1 MKRAILLARTS
12 YDDRDTDGRNLQ
24 GQLDE
29 CREYALGKGY
39 VVVAELAEDVRGVSG
54 AILYTPKLAE
64 ALDAVRDDQADV
76 LVLRE
81 MDRFARG
88 LAKQLIVE
96 QEFKQA
102 GAEIDYVLG
111 DYPDTP
117 EGNLLKNVRAV
128 IAEYERLKVVE
139 RTQRGKRL
147 KVEAGSVM
155 VLGNSPYGYRAVKE
169 NDKTM
174 LVVRED
180 EAQVVRDIFRWYLS
194 GDRDGSG
201 PMSLRGIARK
211 LNKAGVPTYNEARGK
226 RRKRGGW
233 EQSSVRR
240 ILRNETYAGVWRYG
254 KVSSKDWDGLP
265 TVAVPAIVSREMWE
279 MAQRRLDENRRTRR
293 REPKYPY
300 LLRRRAWCGC
310 GLKMCTY
317 TVTSGGKLYRYYGCS
332 SLNRPNPDGYECD
345 APSFNADHVD
355 AGVWEWVKSFLSSPE
370 AMLEAL
376 EAQRSLRDEEQQAL
390 ERRLEDIERQI
401 AGHQAQLERAAKIY
415 LTGGRLADVLTREAA
430 GLEAAMDSLE
440 RERAALMA
448 ELAAQIIAEEQ
459 VPALREFAAEVA
471 ARLEAAEEDFETR
484 QRIIE
489 ILDVGVTLTVE
500 EGQKVAYPRCAL
512 GGDLPLLCTSTGTR
526 LSRSRWARAAPPAHR
541 AARPP
546 PARTC

>member
-29 CREYALGKGY
+29 CREYALKKGY

-54 AILYTPKLAE
+54 AILYTPKLSE
-64 ALDAVRDDQADV
+64 ALEMARNDEGDV

-81 MDRFARG
+81 MDRFARS

-128 IAEYERLKVVE
+128 VAEYERLKVAE

-155 VLGNSPYGYRAVKE
+155 VQGNSPYGYRAVKE
-169 NDKTM
+169 NDRTT
-174 LVVRED
+174 LVVHED
-180 EAQVVRDIFRWYLS
+180 EAQVVRDIFRWYLF

-211 LNKAGVPTYNEARGK
+211 LNEAGVPTYSDARGK
-226 RRKRGGW
+226 RKKRGGW
-233 EQSSVRR
+233 EQSAVRR
-240 ILRNETYAGVWRYG
+240 MLRNETYAGVWRYG
-254 KVSSKDWDGLP
+254 KESSKDWDSLP

-279 MAQRRLDENRRTRR
+279 MAQRRIDENRRTRR
-293 REPKYPY
+293 REPKHQY

-317 TVTSGGKLYRYYGCS
+317 TYTVSSRGKLYRYYGCN
-332 SLNRPNPDGYECD
+332 SLNRPNRSSYNCD
-345 APSFNADHVD
+345 VPKFNADHVE
-355 AGVWEWVKSFLSSPE
+355 AGTWEWVKSLLGSPE
-370 AMLEAL
+370 AVLEAL

-390 ERRLEDIERQI
+390 ERRLEDVERQI
-401 AGHQAQLERAAKIY
+401 AEHQAQLERAAKIY
-415 LTGGRLADVLTREAA
+415 LTGGKLADVLAREAA
-430 GLEAAMDSLE
+430 GLEAAMGSLE
-440 RERAALMA
+440 REQAALIA
-448 ELAAQIIAEEQ
+448 ELATQVITEEQ
-459 VPALREFAAEVA
+459 MPMLREFAAEVA
-471 ARLEAAEEDFETR
+471 TRLEAAEEDFETR

-489 ILDVGVTLTVE
+489 ILDVRVTLTVE
-500 EGQKVAYPRCAL
+500 EGQRVVYPRCVL
-512 GGDLPLLCTSTGTR
+512 GGNLPLLCTNT
-526 LSRSRWARAAPPAHR
+526 AAG
-541 AARPP
+541 
-546 PARTC
+546 